1 MQMLALVDI
10 DKTCSKVIVFSY
22 QWHMRVPVASH
33 PCQYPVLSVLIFLTI
48 LMGLEYSCFVVLIC
62 ISLVTRDVEAC

>member
-22 QWHMRVPVASH
+22 QWHMGVPVASH

-48 LMGLEYSCFVVLIC
+48 LMGLEYSCFVVLIY
-62 ISLVTRDVEAC
+62 ISLMTRDVEAC